1 MIKYKLVN
9 ESIAQETIK
18 DLDNY
23 LSELKSSV
31 DYKFDEEF
39 RMDVG
44 NLSQDIRDIKYY
56 QDEPSYDFLNDFL
69 SDDYL
74 DIEELTFCLSGLNP
88 KSLHAIRDNLP
99 NTFRNRH
106 REPINL
112 LKSFFEDRSSIY
124 RKLYKASMSIDGFA
138 YEENNELTI
147 NAEVFIPWAI
157 KKGFIEEG
165 IYNNKIDDKKQ
176 KDLET
181 GIPLYRLEIYK
192 STLPKYLES
201 LSEPTSIRKLT
212 LNSDE
217 QTDGKYALTITD
229 DLGIGS
235 PTIKSNLEALVKTT
249 WWKSQ
254 PESIRLKL
262 PTKK

>member
-18 DLDNY
+18 DLDSY
-23 LSELKSSV
+23 LSEFKSSV

-44 NLSQDIRDIKYY
+44 NLSQDIRYIEYY

-88 KSLHAIRDNLP
+88 KGLHEIRENLP

-147 NAEVFIPWAI
+147 NSEVFIPWAI
-157 KKGFIEEG
+157 EKYFIE
-165 IYNNKIDDKKQ
+165 KIDNNGSQNTNNTKYTTWQKNHNTVVVLTALDKRWEE
-176 KDLET
+176 D
-181 GIPLYRLEIYK
+181 
-192 STLPKYLES
+192 
-201 LSEPTSIRKLT
+201 
-212 LNSDE
+212 
-217 QTDGKYALTITD
+217 
-229 DLGIGS
+229 
-235 PTIKSNLEALVKTT
+235 KSNGKTNTSVSQLLRHENTNFYKNIKDNLVSVYKDTD
-249 WWKSQ
+249 
-254 PESIRLKL
+254 KL
-262 PTKK
+262 PEAKTLRNYISAHNNFKKSLNQD